1 MSRSWKLA
9 FKSKTIFLRNFA
21 QIYIFRLKKVFF
33 QDLVSQSDFINMGY
47 MFGMLVGSFLFGII
61 SDKIGRKKA
70 LLISGILSAGA

>member
-9 FKSKTIFLRNFA
+9 FKSKTIFLRNA

-70 LLISGILSAGA
+70 LLISGILSAGT